1 MADPI
6 YITTQSNYTGGGDFS
21 SFYFDAVH
29 SFTPTFSS
37 RMTKYTISDKSD
49 ITNHMVKE
57 NIAISMS
64 ATVTATPV
72 IKYDGNLVGYTDFNE
87 RPKEALNLLYSWWN
101 SNTDLFIDEGNR
113 QYSRMNITNI
123 QPREEG
129 FDSITFDISFE
140 QARRVGYQ
148 RVTLIADASTSKS
161 LDGSPTTSKKT
172 ETSEERTSQL
182 FLLGQDVAQQAQ
194 DLGVE
199 LPDNLA
205 DFFETTGVKE

>member
-29 SFTPTFSS
+29 SFTPTFAS

-148 RVTLIADASTSKS
+148 RVTLIADASPSKIK
-161 LDGSPTTSKKT
+161 DGSPTTSTQGDK
-172 ETSEERTSQL
+172 RTSQL

-194 DLGVE
+194 DLGVT

-205 DFFETTGVKE
+205 DFFNTTGLEE